1 MILEPRRVRREEAV
15 DLAGSRRPE
24 NTLQAMVAVGIGVA
38 FYLDQN
44 VLTALLV
51 GQFAY
56 TALGAL
62 INRR

>member
-1 MILEPRRVRREEAV
+1 
-15 DLAGSRRPE
+15 
-24 NTLQAMVAVGIGVA
+24 MVAVGIGVA